1 MSTLADVIARFGPA
15 YLARYGQTVLP
26 SQRRA
31 LTALAGC
38 RSTLASQMLAD
49 CGQCGAQ
56 RLVPHSCGHRACPH
70 CQQFEGQRWIARQ
83 HQGLLDAPY
92 FLVTFT
98 VPAELRALVWQHQRV
113 LYKALMDCAWGTLAT
128 FAQNDR
134 RLRGQAG
141 AVAVLHTHSRRLEFH
156 PHVHLAMP
164 AGALDAAG
172 RLWRT
177 LRAKDGQAFLFRH
190 QALAAVFR
198 ARLLAA
204 TRALGLE
211 PPATAPERWVVD
223 CKAVGSGHQVM
234 VYLGRYLY
242 RGVVQERDIVRCDD
256 HSITYRWR
264 DGKTGKHAQRTVPG
278 VEFLRL
284 VLQHVLPKG
293 FRRAR
298 CYGLL
303 HPNCRRGMALARTMA
318 LRRRPSLPAAA
329 SSPAE
334 VQRPRLVCQCCGAPM
349 RIVRRRIGPALGAA
363 PPTGMQAAT
372 AA

>member
-1 MSTLADVIARFGPA
+1 MSTLADVIARFGCA
-15 YLARYGQTVLP
+15 YLQRHGATVLP
-26 SQRRA
+26 SQRQA
-31 LTALAGC
+31 LAVLAGC
-38 RSTLASQMLAD
+38 RSTLATQMLAD

-92 FLVTFT
+92 FLLTFT
-98 VPAELRALVWQHQRV
+98 VPAELRALVWQHQRA
-113 LYKALMDCAWGTLAT
+113 LYKALMDCAWGTLSS

-134 RLRGQAG
+134 RLRGQGG

-164 AGALDAAG
+164 AGALDADG
-172 RLWRT
+172 RLWRS
-177 LRAKDGQAFLFRH
+177 LRTKNGQAFLFHH
-190 QALAAVFR
+190 QALASVFR

-204 TRALGLE
+204 MRALGLE
-211 PPATAPERWVVD
+211 PPTAAPERWVVD
-223 CKAVGSGHQVM
+223 CKAVGSGHKVM

-242 RGVVQERDIVRCDD
+242 RGVIQERDIVRCDE
-256 HSITYRWR
+256 HSVTYRWR
-264 DGKTGKHAQRTVPG
+264 DGKTGKSQRRTVAG

-298 CYGLL
+298 SYGLL
-303 HPNCRRGMALARTMA
+303 HPNCRRGVALRGTMA
-318 LRRRPSLPAAA
+318 LRRRPCVPAGAV
-329 SSPAE
+329 PATIAE
-334 VQRPRLVCQCCGAPM
+334 RPRIKCHCCGAPM
-349 RIVRRRIGPALGAA
+349 RIVRRRIGSGATS
-363 PPTGMQAAT
+363 PPTIAQAMT
-372 AA
+372 AQ

>member
-1 MSTLADVIARFGPA
+1 MNRLADVIARFGPA
-15 YLARYGQTVLP
+15 YLARYGCTVLP

-31 LTALAGC
+31 LLAMGSC

-83 HQGLLDAPY
+83 HQALLDAPY

-98 VPAELRALVWQHQRV
+98 VPAELRALFWQHQRA
-113 LYKALMDCAWGTLAT
+113 LYKALMDCAWATLAT
-128 FAQNDR
+128 FAHNDR

-164 AGALDAAG
+164 AGALDADG
-172 RLWRT
+172 RAWRS
-177 LRAKDGQAFLFRH
+177 LRAKDGLAFLFRQ
-190 QALAAVFR
+190 QALASVFR

-204 TRALGLE
+204 MRALGIE
-211 PPATAPERWVVD
+211 PAATAPQRWVVD
-223 CKAVGSGHQVM
+223 CRAVGSGHKVM

-242 RGVVQERDIVRCDD
+242 RGVVQEHSIVRCDD
-256 HSITYRWR
+256 QSVTYRWR
-264 DGKTGKHAQRTVPG
+264 GGKSGKYERRTVSG

-298 CYGLL
+298 CYGVL
-303 HPNCRRGMALARTMA
+303 HPNCRRGVALARTMA
-318 LRRRPSLPAAA
+318 LRRRPCAPTANT
-329 SSPAE
+329 AE
-334 VQRPRLVCQCCGAPM
+334 RPRLKCHCCGAPM
-349 RIVRRRIGPALGAA
+349 RIVRRRIASGDLAA
-363 PPTGMQAAT
+363 PPPTIVQAVT
-372 AA
+372 AR